1 MSMTSYRQM
10 KLNFRCWEAKPN
22 EWCVS
27 LVSTYISEQKFSEI
41 KSKHLKTQKTMKTQ
55 KKCEKE
61 RNLRKNNTEK

>member
-10 KLNFRCWEAKPN
+10 ELNFRCWEAKPN

-41 KSKHLKTQKTMKTQ
+41 KSKHLKTQKTIKS
-55 KKCEKE
+55 EKGQ
-61 RNLRKNNTEK
+61 NLRKNNTET